1 MRLLAKRTRNYIVV
15 LVDLDRRVPIGFVLR
30 RQEDTRIVLEEW
42 GESVLNQIIEV
53 SIDLSGNYKGLV
65 HRLMPNAG
73 CGRPIA

>member
-1 MRLLAKRTRNYIVV
+1 LGL
-15 LVDLDRRVPIGFVLR
+15 PLR

-73 CGRPIA
+73 LWQTDFM